1 MTVFICKIY
10 EQSIEIQEVQTVSEQ
25 EVTLLIENEEKM
37 QAFGLSLGKLLLKGD
52 VVCLTGDLGA
62 GKTTLTKSIAL
73 GLGIDEYVTSPSYT
87 IVNEYEGRLPLYH
100 FDVYRINDVE
110 EMYELGYEEYFFGS
124 GVCVI
129 EWAGMVEDLLPENRI
144 WLEIYQGEQF
154 TERKI
159 IIKSDEETMKRL
171 EAII

>member
-1 MTVFICKIY
+1 MTLFMCKIY
-10 EQSIEIQEVQTVSEQ
+10 EQSMEIQEVQKVSEQ

-37 QAFGLSLGKLLLKGD
+37 QAFGLALGKVLTGGD

-73 GLGIDEYVTSPSYT
+73 GLGIEEYVTSPSYT
-87 IVNEYEGRLPLYH
+87 IVNEYDGRLPLYH

-129 EWAGMVEDLLPENRI
+129 EWAG
-144 WLEIYQGEQF
+144 
-154 TERKI
+154 
-159 IIKSDEETMKRL
+159 
-171 EAII
+171 